1 MGVLPAVAHSPVEQL
16 AEAGTGAEIQ
26 ELDTD
31 RAPTAVA
38 LVVVAQRAGTDTQDS
53 YGLYYTYA
61 S

>member
-1 MGVLPAVAHSPVEQL
+1 MGVLPAVVRSPAGQQ

-38 LVVVAQRAGTDTQDS
+38 LVAVARRAGTDTQDS